1 VNEIKYSSA
10 ELMIINAARLLRD
23 GDVVFVGVGQP
34 NLACN
39 LAKRT
44 HAPNL
49 VMIYEAGVIG
59 AEPARLPL
67 SIGDP
72 TLVSGSLS
80 VVSMYDIFA
89 NYLQRGNVDVG
100 FMGGAQI
107 DKYGNINATV
117 IGGYDHPKVRLPG
130 SGGSQEIAAW
140 ANRCYIMTPHQK
152 RRFPEKVEFM
162 TSAGFMGGRGDRETA
177 GLRGGGMLAVVT
189 DIGMMEPDK
198 HTRSPVDE
206 TGEMILTA
214 LHPGKTVE
222 QAREN
227 TGWDLKVAA
236 ELKTTEMVTENELRI
251 LREELDPTGIY
262 LKGGG

>member
-1 VNEIKYSSA
+1 MDIPFSYSSS
-10 ELMIINAARLLRD
+10 ELMIVNAARLLKN

-44 HAPNL
+44 HAPDL

-72 TLVSGSLS
+72 TLVSGALS
-80 VVSMYDIFA
+80 VVSMYDIFT

-100 FMGGAQI
+100 FLGGAQI
-107 DKYGNINATV
+107 DKYGNINATT
-117 IGGYDHPKVRLPG
+117 IGDDYAHPKVRLPG
-130 SGGSQEIAAW
+130 SGGAQEIAAW

-152 RRFPEKVEFM
+152 RRFPEKVDFV
-162 TSAGFMGGRGDRETA
+162 TSAGYLDGKDAREKA
-177 GLRGGGMLAVVT
+177 GLRGRGPIAVVT
-189 DIGMMEPDK
+189 DLGMMEPDA
-198 HTRSPVDE
+198 S
-206 TGEMILTA
+206 GELILTA
-214 LHPGKTVE
+214 LHPGKTIQ
-222 QAREN
+222 QALDN
-227 TGWDLKVAA
+227 TGWA
-236 ELKTTEMVTENELRI
+236 LKTAGQVRITEPITARELRI

-262 LKGGG
+262 LKGG

>member
-1 VNEIKYSSA
+1 MTTYSPA
-10 ELMIINAARLLRD
+10 ELMIVNSARMLRD

-44 HAPNL
+44 HASNL

-59 AEPARLPL
+59 AQPARLPL

-72 TLVSGSLS
+72 TLVSGALS
-80 VVSMYDIFA
+80 VCSMYDIFA
-89 NYLQRGNVDVG
+89 FYLQRGYVDVG

-117 IGGYDHPKVRLPG
+117 IGDYAKPKVRLPG

-140 ANRCYIMTPHQK
+140 ANRCYLMTPHQK
-152 RRFPEKVEFM
+152 RRFPERCDFR
-162 TSAGFMGGRGDRETA
+162 TSVGYLEGRGERQKI

-189 DIGMMEPDK
+189 DIGILEPDK
-198 HTRSPVDE
+198 S
-206 TGEMILTA
+206 GELVLA
-214 LHPGKTVE
+214 SLHPGKTIQDAE
-222 QAREN
+222 EN
-227 TGWDLKVAA
+227 TGWDLKTAA
-236 ELKTTEMVTENELRI
+236 QVGETEPPSEHELRI
-251 LREELDPTGIY
+251 LHEELDPTGIH
-262 LKGGG
+262 LG

>member
-1 VNEIKYSSA
+1 MGELEYSSS

-49 VMIYEAGVIG
+49 MMIYEAGVIG

-72 TLVSGSLS
+72 TLVTGAVS
-80 VVSMYDIFA
+80 VVSMYDIFSL
-89 NYLQRGNVDVG
+89 YLQRGNIDVG

-117 IGGYDHPKVRLPG
+117 IGPDYDRPKTRLPG
-130 SGGSQEIAAW
+130 SGGAQEIAAW
-140 ANRCYIMTPHQK
+140 ANRCYLMTPHQK
-152 RRFPEKVEFM
+152 RRFPEHVDFM
-162 TSAGFMGGRGDRETA
+162 TAAGYLKGRAQREATGVRGA
-177 GLRGGGMLAVVT
+177 GMMAVVT
-189 DIGMMEPDK
+189 DIGIMEPNRD
-198 HTRSPVDE
+198 
-206 TGEMILTA
+206 GELILTA
-214 LHPGKTVE
+214 LHPHRTAAE
-222 QAREN
+222 AREN
-227 TGWDLKVAA
+227 TGWA
-236 ELKTTEMVTENELRI
+236 LKTSEDPKTTDRVTENELRI
-251 LREELDPTGIY
+251 LREELDPDGIY
-262 LKGGG
+262 LKGG

>member
-1 VNEIKYSSA
+1 MPELEYSSA

-80 VVSMYDIFA
+80 VVSMYDIFS

-107 DKYGNINATV
+107 DKYGNINATT
-117 IGGYDHPKVRLPG
+117 IGDYAHPKVRLPG

-162 TSAGFMGGRGDRETA
+162 TSAGFINGKGSREER

-189 DIGMMEPDK
+189 DIGILEPDE
-198 HTRSPVDE
+198 S
-206 TGEMILTA
+206 GEMTLTA
-214 LHPGKTVE
+214 LHTSRTVAE
-222 QAREN
+222 AKSN
-227 TGWDLKVAA
+227 TGWALKAAASIKTTNPVAKK
-236 ELKTTEMVTENELRI
+236 ELKI

-262 LKGGG
+262 IKGSG

>member
-1 VNEIKYSSA
+1 MTNQNFTPA
-10 ELMIINAARLLRD
+10 ELMIVNSARLLKD

-49 VMIYEAGVIG
+49 VMIYEAGVVG
-59 AEPARLPL
+59 AEPTRLPL

-72 TLVSGSLS
+72 TLVSGALS

-100 FMGGAQI
+100 FLGGAQI

-117 IGGYDHPKVRLPG
+117 IGSDYAQPKVRLPG
-130 SGGSQEIAAW
+130 SGGAQEIAAW

-152 RRFPEKVEFM
+152 RRFPEKVDFL
-162 TSAGFMGGRGDRETA
+162 TSAGYLDGNGAREKA
-177 GLRGGGMLAVVT
+177 GLRGKGPIAVVT
-189 DIGMMEPDK
+189 DIGILEPD
-198 HTRSPVDE
+198 SN
-206 TGEMILTA
+206 GELILTA
-214 LHPGKTVE
+214 LHPTKTVN
-222 QAREN
+222 QALEN
-227 TGWDLKVAA
+227 TGWLLKVSK
-236 ELKTTEMVTENELRI
+236 ELRTSQPLTETELRI
-251 LREELDPTGIY
+251 LHEELDPTGIY
-262 LKGGG
+262 LKNE

>member
-1 VNEIKYSSA
+1 MTEISYSSA
-10 ELMIINAARLLRD
+10 ELMIVNAARLLQD
-23 GDVVFVGVGQP
+23 NDVVFVGVGQP

-72 TLVSGSLS
+72 TLVCGSLA
-80 VVSMYDIFA
+80 VVSMYDIFTL
-89 NYLQRGNVDVG
+89 YLQRGNVDVG

-107 DKYGNINATV
+107 DKFGNINATS
-117 IGGYDHPKVRLPG
+117 IGTDYAHPKTRLPG

-152 RRFPEKVEFM
+152 RRFPEKVDFM
-162 TSAGFMGGRGDRETA
+162 TSAGFLGGRNERTA
-177 GLRGGGMLAVVT
+177 TGVRGSGIVGVVT
-189 DIGMMEPDK
+189 DLGFLEPD
-198 HTRSPVDE
+198 E
-206 TGEMILTA
+206 NGELILTA
-214 LHPGKTVE
+214 LHPGKTAE
-222 QAREN
+222 QARQN
-227 TGWDLKVAA
+227 TDWDLKVGTK
-236 ELKTTEMVTENELRI
+236 LKTTESVTENELRI
-251 LREELDPTGIY
+251 LREELDPNKIY
-262 LKGGG
+262 LKN